1 MATTLQQQIEKMK
14 AKLDR
19 QARIVAA
26 YAGGAGKT
34 MREIAEE
41 EGISHQRV
49 NQILQMAEQDKEH
62 AA

>member
-1 MATTLQQQIEKMK
+1 MTTLQEQREKLER
-14 AKLDR
+14 KLER
-19 QARIVAA
+19 QRRIVAA

-34 MREIAEE
+34 MREIAEG

-49 NQILQMAEQDKEH
+49 NQILQAAEQDKER